1 MFIFYINYGLDMR
14 TKEAHK
20 VKILRSNG
28 AKLNSIE
35 FVQQL
40 QLQDQILYRYDPNWK
55 YLCWKC

>member
-40 QLQDQILYRYDPNWK
+40 QLQDQILYRYDSN
-55 YLCWKC
+55 